1 MTVLLCC
8 SCCAFKVCNVLLDYC
23 LFILFILSAYFFT
36 HRLPLI
42 EFNCLC
48 SGDDDDAAW
57 LWAIFMLSLLL
68 LLLCATTTLSLS
80 YPLWTPSLAI
90 TGSLCVWLSVCLT
103 PTVIVRLHFSTG
115 SLSLSLAVYL
125 FILAANTFAFRFVPQ
140 LPKEREARSSRQL
153 LYVYVHTF
161 IWIIYYTH
169 TYSSTAW
176 MHLKRQMNNSLIKW
190 IRYFEYSFKWI

>member
-1 MTVLLCC
+1 MCFSTIVFSFCSFCLHISSLTACHLLNLIA
-8 SCCAFKVCNVLLDYC
+8 CAVATK
-23 LFILFILSAYFFT
+23 T
-36 HRLPLI
+36 T
-42 EFNCLC
+42 
-48 SGDDDDAAW
+48 
-57 LWAIFMLSLLL
+57 
-68 LLLCATTTLSLS
+68 TTTLPDCGLFLCSHFSYCYCAPLRRSLS

-90 TGSLCVWLSVCLT
+90 TGSLCVCLSVCLT

-161 IWIIYYTH
+161 IWIMYYTH
-169 TYSSTAW
+169 TYSSIAW
-176 MHLKRQMNNSLIKW
+176 MHLKRQMNNSLIKSV
-190 IRYFEYSFKWI
+190 RYFEYSFKWI